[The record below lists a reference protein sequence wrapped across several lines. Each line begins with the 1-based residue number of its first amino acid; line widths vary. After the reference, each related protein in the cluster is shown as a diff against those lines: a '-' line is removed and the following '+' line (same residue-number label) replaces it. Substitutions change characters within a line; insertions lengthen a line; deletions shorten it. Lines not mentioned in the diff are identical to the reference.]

1 LSGTPPIASVWRS
14 ASTSICSPDSTP
26 HDGHVYGATTV
37 STLPVPPKFKT
48 MLSWSTKKV
57 GQPSR

>member
-1 LSGTPPIASVWRS
+1 LARS
-14 ASTSICSPDSTP
+14 DRTSIVSPDSTP
-26 HDGHVYGATTV
+26 HDGQVCGATTV
-37 STLPVPPKFKT
+37 STLLAPPKFST